1 LRQNTY
7 LDETQAKID
16 KAKHTIVVTTNG
28 GKMELTFDSGSKSE
42 FKLAQFHM
50 HAPSEHT
57 VKNQHYDL
65 ELHFVH
71 TYLDGS
77 LGAVIGVFFDTKAG
91 GDIDNPF
98 IA

>member
-1 LRQNTY
+1 
-7 LDETQAKID
+7 
-16 KAKHTIVVTTNG
+16 
-28 GKMELTFDSGSKSE
+28 
-42 FKLAQFHM
+42 M

-57 VKNQHYDL
+57 VKGQHYDL

-91 GDIDNPF
+91 GDVDNPF